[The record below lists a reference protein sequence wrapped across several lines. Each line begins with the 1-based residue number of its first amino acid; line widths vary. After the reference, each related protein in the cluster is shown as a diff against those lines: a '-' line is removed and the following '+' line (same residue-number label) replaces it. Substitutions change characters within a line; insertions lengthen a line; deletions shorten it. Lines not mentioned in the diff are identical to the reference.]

1 MIQKSQAIKVS
12 SGINM
17 TLFVIADPIVRMVK
31 QGTLKVTELT
41 VRDVNEDTIKLSL
54 FGSQADGIING
65 STIKVK
71 NANTNDFRNEISL
84 AIPRWGSVELVQ

>member
-41 VRDVNEDTIKLSL
+41 VRDVNEDSVKLSL